1 MLLEL
6 VRVERRHGS
15 VVGHLEADRVR
26 DLDSRV
32 LEVRDDEP
40 RELWEIRGD
49 DPDPPRAEGAQ
60 PVDERSGGRD
70 DGRRCMLSLEDRL
83 DLRLAPRS
91 GCPGPAP

>member
-49 DPDPPRAEGAQ
+49 DPDPPRAEGVQ
-60 PVDERSGGRD
+60 PVDERAGGRD
-70 DGRRCMLSLEDRL
+70 DGRRCMLSLEDRR
-83 DLRLAPRS
+83 DLRLGGAVAAS
-91 GCPGPAP
+91 GPAP